1 MTEISMMT
9 LYILKGF
16 IAGVAALGIAMIAIP
31 QLTRNILFA
40 NISVGIGTAFVITA
54 IRESFWLFG
63 DQTIIFIGMTITAI
77 AILAVVNFLRNPA
90 EENQI
95 SVSLSIFVSGVIG
108 IIIGLDMIILSFIA
122 FITVVLFMYIGRQF
136 IKN

>member
-1 MTEISMMT
+1 MTELSIMT

-31 QLTRNILFA
+31 HLNRNILFA
-40 NISVGIGTAFVITA
+40 NIGIGIGATYVITA
-54 IRESFWLFG
+54 IRESFWLLG

-77 AILAVVNFLRNPA
+77 AILAVVNFLRNPG

-95 SVSLSIFVSGVIG
+95 SVSMSIFVSGVIG
-108 IIIGLDMIILSFIA
+108 IIIGLDMIILSFIT
-122 FITVVLFMYIGRQF
+122 FITLVIFMYIGRQF